1 MERLMTRKL
10 VTGVIYGVSLFGM
23 SSVAAAQSWVP
34 GAEIAGQSA
43 QVTTNGVTNTVYF
56 DQGGTARIVT
66 PSGTTVNGTWAAASG
81 QLCLNT
87 GAARECW
94 PYANAF
100 QMGVPVTL
108 VSTCNSSST
117 WTANGVNS
125 PPPMQSKEGERG

>member
-1 MERLMTRKL
+1 MKRKL
-10 VTGVIYGVSLFGM
+10 VVMGLGGLSVLVAP
-23 SSVAAAQSWVP
+23 SVAAAQAWAP
-34 GAEIAGQSA
+34 GSEIVGQSA
-43 QVTTNGVTNTVYF
+43 QVTTNGVTNMVHF
-56 DQGGTARIVT
+56 DPGGAARIVT
-66 PSGTTVNGTWAAASG
+66 PGGTTIAGTWAAANG

-117 WTANGVNS
+117 WTANGVNAP
-125 PPPMQSKEGERG
+125 PPPMQSREGERG